1 MNPAALTTKKNNKK
15 KILNYT
21 ITHDDATRIK
31 LSSVL
36 GLSAG
41 TITNLVTELI
51 QQNLLLEGREAYYK
65 HGRKTKFLKF
75 NGDFAY
81 VLCAEMAEQ
90 EALKLT
96 VCNLLGS
103 EITSKSIGMSFTAT
117 NDNSVQN
124 IMRTFINHICSFLEQ
139 MEEPL
144 RQKLCA
150 LAVSI
155 NGMVDTNKMI
165 DMPLYNWSSVNL
177 CTPLE
182 AAVHLPIYIDNITR
196 IKSVY
201 ETRYVNHTIKN
212 IIYLNLSPGI
222 GIAHYFNGKLIC
234 GMNGISGE
242 AGHMTLKVDGEKCYC
257 GNSGCFEVYCGHKA
271 LLNRLRSGL
280 SKLDTYDVLQQM
292 VEEQQM
298 PLTLDTLDLALK
310 QGSIYAN
317 ELLMETGRYLGYG
330 LVNLI
335 NIFDPDLFIIS
346 GYGMDFDSFILEVAL
361 AEARSRIV
369 NTFRREIRMEH
380 ARLKKEENYKAL
392 TAYVLDD
399 KLDELA
405 SR

>member
-31 LSSVL
+31 LGAAL

-41 TITNLVTELI
+41 TITNLATELI

-75 NGDFAY
+75 NGDFDY

-90 EALKLT
+90 EALQLT
-96 VCNLLGS
+96 VCNLLGDK
-103 EITSKSIGMSFTAT
+103 IASKTIRMSFTSSGSS
-117 NDNSVQN
+117 SVQN
-124 IMRTFINHICSFLEQ
+124 IMRNFINNICSFLEQ
-139 MEEPL
+139 LGEDV

-165 DMPLYNWSSVNL
+165 DMPLYNWRSVNL
-177 CTPLE
+177 SAPLE

-212 IIYLNLSPGI
+212 IIYLNMSPGI

-271 LLNRLRSGL
+271 LLNRLKSGL
-280 SKLDTYDVLQQM
+280 SKPDEYDVLHHM
-292 VEEQQM
+292 IDEQQM

-317 ELLMETGRYLGYG
+317 ELLIETGKYLGYG

-335 NIFDPDLFIIS
+335 NIFDPDLFIVS
-346 GYGMDFDSFILEVAL
+346 GYGMDFDSFVLEVAL